1 MSVHGTRAT
10 AVREAIADICADPP
24 IPPEL
29 IEAVADRVRTVVPYD
44 NGAWMVTDPETM
56 LPTEIWSI
64 QSSPELHDA
73 YSSRELDPETDFN
86 SFHDMLRSGRT
97 VAALGL
103 STDGKFELS
112 RRYRE
117 VHVPFGL
124 RDELRLLARSA
135 SSTWAIA
142 CLSRASDVPNFDSDE
157 LAYVAT
163 IADHLGDG
171 LRRSYSRHAGPGDE
185 PRAPGMLVVSADGA
199 IEASTGE
206 ADRWLAYMTAPFPGA
221 LPTPIAMV
229 AAQAQANATHPDP
242 VRAARLRLQ
251 VPGGGWLLVHADV
264 LKEAGAAAARVAV
277 VLEPADRAALVPLL
291 LALHGLTGRERQV
304 AELLVTGLSTDEI
317 AQRLSISKHTLR
329 DHIKAIFAKVGV
341 GSRPELTAAL
351 AQEPLAA

>member
-10 AVREAIADICADPP
+10 AAREKIAELCADPP
-24 IPPEL
+24 APPEL
-29 IEAVADRVRTVVPYD
+29 IEEVADRVRTVVPYD

-56 LPTEIWSI
+56 LPTGIFAVE
-64 QSSPELHDA
+64 SSPELHAAFAPLEMAGLPDVNTFD
-73 YSSRELDPETDFN
+73 E
-86 SFHDMLRSGRT
+86 MLRAGRT

-103 STDGKFELS
+103 STGGNLELS

-117 VHVPFGL
+117 IHLRFGL
-124 RDELRLLARSA
+124 GDELRLLARSA
-135 SSTWAIA
+135 SSTWGIG
-142 CLSRASDVPNFDSDE
+142 CVR
-157 LAYVAT
+157 LAYVAA

-171 LRRSYSRHAGPGDE
+171 LRRGYARHAGRGE
-185 PRAPGMLVVSADGA
+185 ELRAPGMLVVGADGT

-206 ADRWLAYMTAPFPGA
+206 ADRWLAHMTAPFPGA

-229 AAQAQANATHPDP
+229 AMQAQANATVGEP
-242 VRAARLRLQ
+242 VRGARLRLQ
-251 VPGGGWLLVHADV
+251 VPGGGWLLVHADL
-264 LKEAGAAAARVAV
+264 LKDAGAAAARVAV

-291 LALHGLTGRERQV
+291 LALHGLTGREREV
-304 AELLVTGLSTDEI
+304 AELLVTGLRTDEI